1 MEHPCQSSQYPWDK
15 SPPLRK
21 DCRLRRIGRLPHGF
35 LTKSVTTLLPVDF
48 AMTPSLPRY
57 LHPKASGTSVGE
69 GLQSNCSHYP
79 QVKLSIL
86 ALSCGRRSLVQT
98 TRFKRHTFCLNSNTV
113 RSFHVC
119 TMGENKPLKR
129 LDSAIDHNNHPVILL
144 KSYFSTAIAIPLLS
158 SLWEERLILNCS
170 RMFHA

>member
-15 SPPLRK
+15 STPLRK

-35 LTKSVTTLLPVDF
+35 LTKSVTTLLPVDLQLG
-48 AMTPSLPRY
+48 TKPYCIKSLWTNLCWRRLAIQLLP
-57 LHPKASGTSVGE
+57 LSTSSIVKHPCSGTSSAVF
-69 GLQSNCSHYP
+69 
-79 QVKLSIL
+79 VK
-86 ALSCGRRSLVQT
+86 A

-119 TMGENKPLKR
+119 TVGENKPLKR

-158 SLWEERLILNCS
+158 SLWEERLMLNCS

>member
-1 MEHPCQSSQYPWDK
+1 MRQATATAQQAVDSLMMKLLH
-15 SPPLRK
+15 LRW
-21 DCRLRRIGRLPHGF
+21 RLPHGF

-57 LHPKASGTSVGE
+57 FHPKASGTSVG
-69 GLQSNCSHYP
+69 YP
-79 QVKLSIL
+79 QVKLRRL
-86 ALSCGRRSLVQT
+86 ALSCGKRSLVQT
-98 TRFKRHTFCLNSNTV
+98 TRFNRHTFCLNSNTV

-119 TMGENKPLKR
+119 TVGENMPLKR